1 MKRIFKRP
9 LTVVWA
15 SITTI
20 IVVFVLFQ
28 SENIVYA
35 VVAGICSLIS
45 NILGYVEGLSND

>member
-1 MKRIFKRP
+1 MKRFFKKP

-20 IVVFVLFQ
+20 MVAFILFQ
-28 SENIVYA
+28 TENIVYA